1 MKNGV
6 VVVRMIYE
14 EAEISSPLAVSPQR
28 IRLPLFCS
36 PSRPLFLHSVLRRR
50 VEREVAGL
58 RDEVLSLRNQR
69 DAAGIEM
76 RVGADA
82 GAAQNAEVQRL
93 LAEVASLTAALAQAQ
108 TSGSPSGGTS
118 EPNALTH
125 PASRT
130 EEYSSLMGGPSI
142 SVDDGGGDGWGS
154 MDDAPPAP
162 AAEEKAEKGFDD
174 FAFNDDDE
182 GDTAFGFD
190 TFENEQETQLGVDKS
205 SIPPMETAPA
215 APEAPVASIAVQ
227 EQPAQTSAP
236 PPLPPGRREAHGEY
250 VEAKQQVLQQSLNPE
265 EADGGFGSA
274 SAMPDGPRP
283 DHTTSEVPV
292 PHDNEPAT
300 GDSSSSGGGDPFAAF
315 TGMDADKGD
324 TRTEEPVKAMPEPTA
339 AAAVA
344 APAVEAPADAGF
356 EAFDDGFDGGGF
368 DDGGFGGDSGGAAPA
383 KVEAP
388 AEAAAGGGDGG
399 GGDGGGGGFDDA
411 WGDDGGFGDGGGFD
425 DGGFGG
431 DSGGAA
437 PAKAEAPPPASAA
450 ADDGAAAD
458 AGAFDFSNAFD
469 ASAAFDGG
477 DGDAGNDAAASA
489 AFDAFGGA
497 DFEDAD
503 GFASFT

>member
-1 MKNGV
+1 MMKLT
-6 VVVRMIYE
+6 Y
-14 EAEISSPLAVSPQR
+14 LH
-28 IRLPLFCS
+28 RLRYHHYTTHTLTS
-36 PSRPLFLHSVLRRR
+36 LILHLVYRRR

-108 TSGSPSGGTS
+108 TGGSPSGGTS

-125 PASRT
+125 PASRM

-142 SVDDGGGDGWGS
+142 SADDGGNDGWGS

-190 TFENEQETQLGVDKS
+190 TFENEQE
-205 SIPPMETAPA
+205 APA

-227 EQPAQTSAP
+227 EQPAQKSAP
-236 PPLPPGRREAHGEY
+236 PPLPPGRREAHGEN
-250 VEAKQQVLQQSLNPE
+250 VEAKQQVVQQSLNPE
-265 EADGGFGSA
+265 EADGGFGTA
-274 SAMPDGPRP
+274 SAMPDGPGL

-292 PHDNEPAT
+292 PDDNGPAT

-315 TGMDADKGD
+315 TGMDAVKGD
-324 TRTEEPVKAMPEPTA
+324 TRTEELAKAIPEPTA

-344 APAVEAPADAGF
+344 APAVEAPADVGF
-356 EAFDDGFDGGGF
+356 EAFDDGFDGGFDGGGF

-383 KVEAP
+383 KVAP
-388 AEAAAGGGDGG
+388 AEAAAG

-437 PAKAEAPPPASAA
+437 PAKAEAPPASAA
-450 ADDGAAAD
+450 ADDGAAD

-477 DGDAGNDAAASA
+477 DGDGGNDAAASA